1 MPHRLRRVAESNR
14 PSRGTRVSVERSP
27 LTVAKGL
34 SFSREYDVRRG
45 RRRHMLGA
53 RIAQRRQVHPRK
65 ERLTTAEQ
73 DRRDRDMHLVDE
85 PRLEILAHRGRPAA
99 DLDIA
104 PARGLP
110 GATPSTPWRPGVPP
124 ESTAEVAG
132 SRATIYVAGFARR
145 KTREVPISMPDVP
158 TAAQNA

>member
-1 MPHRLRRVAESNR
+1 M
-14 PSRGTRVSVERSP
+14 SRIELGLP
-27 LTVAKGL
+27 L

-53 RIAQRRQVHPRK
+53 RIAQRRQVDPRK

-99 DLDIA
+99 HLDIA
-104 PARGLP
+104 PPPPRLP
-110 GATPSTPWRPGVPP
+110 LAAAKLPPSHR
-124 ESTAEVAG
+124 EHNEKG
-132 SRATIYVAGFARR
+132 SRFS
-145 KTREVPISMPDVP
+145 P
-158 TAAQNA
+158 

>member
-1 MPHRLRRVAESNR
+1 
-14 PSRGTRVSVERSP
+14 
-27 LTVAKGL
+27 
-34 SFSREYDVRRG
+34 
-45 RRRHMLGA
+45 MLGA
-53 RIAQRRQVHPRK
+53 RIAQRRQVDPGK

-110 GATPSTPWRPGVPP
+110 GATERFLNSAGDEMKDGPAFHRDRCARVVRQHEHRHVIRRGVAPPPPPPPASPRTPYGADHGSAPDIRTHAFPHAPRKIAVWTPPPAPSAP
-124 ESTAEVAG
+124 
-132 SRATIYVAGFARR
+132 
-145 KTREVPISMPDVP
+145 
-158 TAAQNA
+158 

>member
-1 MPHRLRRVAESNR
+1 V
-14 PSRGTRVSVERSP
+14 
-27 LTVAKGL
+27 
-34 SFSREYDVRRG
+34 D
-45 RRRHMLGA
+45 
-53 RIAQRRQVHPRK
+53 PRK

-110 GATPSTPWRPGVPP
+110 GATERFLNSAGDEMKDGPAFHFDRLVRVPRQYEHRRMIGRILSPPAAPLVIGPGPAHG
-124 ESTAEVAG
+124 AEHV
-132 SRATIYVAGFARR
+132 S
-145 KTREVPISMPDVP
+145 
-158 TAAQNA
+158 

>member
-1 MPHRLRRVAESNR
+1 
-14 PSRGTRVSVERSP
+14 PSAP
-27 LTVAKGL
+27 LTTRRARSHLPGLIRDSHGKPYWVALPTERPLTAAKGL

-85 PRLEILAHRGRPAA
+85 ARLEILAHRGRPAA
-99 DLDIA
+99 DLDI
-104 PARGLP
+104 
-110 GATPSTPWRPGVPP
+110 T
-124 ESTAEVAG
+124 
-132 SRATIYVAGFARR
+132 
-145 KTREVPISMPDVP
+145 
-158 TAAQNA
+158 

>member
-1 MPHRLRRVAESNR
+1 MAY
-14 PSRGTRVSVERSP
+14 RS
-27 LTVAKGL
+27 LKGL
-34 SFSREYDVRRG
+34 SLSREYDVRRG

-85 PRLEILAHRGRPAA
+85 PRLEILAHRGRSAA
-99 DLDIA
+99 DLDIE

-110 GATPSTPWRPGVPP
+110 GATERFLNTTGDDLLNVSSFNRYRMYTHV
-124 ESTAEVAG
+124 
-132 SRATIYVAGFARR
+132 
-145 KTREVPISMPDVP
+145 
-158 TAAQNA
+158 